1 MRIFCTRFL
10 RYLSLFIALSIL
22 PFFSMA
28 HAETPDKLL
37 CYSTVFEPYVIYKD
51 GVISGIDVDI
61 SKMDGEDLGI
71 DIDFSLMP
79 WARLELELKASRV
92 DCVAAYFRTPERES
106 YMLYTGIPLHVTSYS
121 MFVHSEKAQAPQ
133 GAKKG

>member
-1 MRIFCTRFL
+1 
-10 RYLSLFIALSIL
+10 
-22 PFFSMA
+22 MA
-28 HAETPDKLL
+28 
-37 CYSTVFEPYVIYKD
+37 
-51 GVISGIDVDI
+51 
-61 SKMDGEDLGI
+61 GENLGI

-79 WARLELELKASRV
+79 RARLELELKAGRV

-106 YMLYTGIPLHVTSYS
+106 YMLYTGIPLNVTSYS